1 MHGFANFYPC
11 NPGVYSTYNWVC
23 GNPSQPDVNFCDTPS
38 FVFQPGSP
46 FVPQG
51 LAATAMS
58 TMIAATA
65 MSTMTSTVIV
75 TSSVTAQPS
84 LSAVA
89 SAIPNVNICPPHNNA
104 VLGVGLGLGI
114 GLGLLA
120 IAALLGFF
128 MERRKRK
135 SAEKTF
141 TQAQMSQ
148 YRQGDRKEGYN
159 RSQPEYEV
167 GSQTLHEI
175 QS

>member
-23 GNPSQPDVNFCDTPS
+23 GDPSQPDVNFCDTPS

-46 FVPQG
+46 FEPQG
-51 LAATAMS
+51 L
-58 TMIAATA
+58 AATA

-75 TSSVTAQPS
+75 ISSVTAQPS
-84 LSAVA
+84 FSAVA
-89 SAIPNVNICPPHNNA
+89 SAIPNVNICPTHNNA
-104 VLGVGLGLGI
+104 VLRVGLGLGI

-120 IAALLGFF
+120 IAALLSFF

-141 TQAQMSQ
+141 TQAQVSQ
-148 YRQGDRKEGYN
+148 FRQGDRKEGYN
-159 RSQPEYEV
+159 RSQPEYKV